1 MSNWSGS
8 KKKWPR
14 TVNEARGWIDFD
26 NPDLSI
32 REQCRLLGLHR
43 SNLYYDPAPEST
55 ENLLLMRLMDEEHLR
70 RPNRGSRQMVDFLN
84 DEGYGVNR
92 KRIQRLMRKMGIEG
106 VAPKPRTTVMAAG
119 NPVYPYLLRNL
130 EIVRPDQVWCSDI
143 TYIPMQFGFLYLVA
157 VMDWFSRYVISWRL
171 SNSLDADFCIEA
183 LESALSHGRPE
194 IFNTDQGSQ
203 FTSREFTDVL
213 KSQDVAISM
222 DGKGR
227 AIDNV
232 MIERLW
238 RTVKYEEVYLKAY
251 SSGADCYQGLDSY
264 LEYYDH
270 KRRHQSLARK
280 TPWEVYRPNRK
291 NRLQLSI

>member
-1 MSNWSGS
+1 M
-8 KKKWPR
+8 
-14 TVNEARGWIDFD
+14 NEARGWIDFD
-26 NPDLSI
+26 NLQLSI

-43 SNLYYDPAPEST
+43 SNVYYDPAPESG
-55 ENLLLMRLMDEEHLR
+55 ENLHLMRLMDEEHLR
-70 RPNRGSRQMVDFLN
+70 RPNRGSRQMVDFLR
-84 DEGYGVNR
+84 DKGHDVNR

-106 VAPKPRTTVMAAG
+106 VAPKPRTTVIATA

-130 EIVRPDQVWCSDI
+130 EVVRPDQVWCSDI

-171 SNSLDADFCIEA
+171 SNSLEADFCIEA
-183 LESALSHGRPE
+183 LEDALRQGRPE
-194 IFNTDQGSQ
+194 IFNTDQGTQ
-203 FTSREFTDVL
+203 FSSREFTGVL

-251 SSGADCYQGLDSY
+251 ACGADCYQGLDTY
-264 LEYYDH
+264 LDYYDH
-270 KRRHQSLARK
+270 QRRHQSLARR
-280 TPWEVYRPNRK
+280 TPWEVYRPNRA
-291 NRLQLSI
+291 NRLQTSI